1 MSNQSKNYNIRKEV
15 MKSLEPEIDG
25 LIGKYLTPIDKI
37 WQPSDFLP
45 NPQSDNFIEEVREI
59 QEMSKDLDDD
69 FWVVLVGDMITE
81 EALPTYESWIMD
93 IDGVSQYPENG
104 WAKWVRQW
112 TGEENRHG
120 DVLNKYLYLSGRVN
134 MREVE
139 ISTQHLIADGF
150 DIGTAK
156 DPYKNFIYTSF
167 QELATFISHS
177 NVGKIAAE
185 KGHKTLSK
193 MSRYIAGDE
202 MRHHMAYSKFI
213 SRVFEVDPSEMMIAF
228 SDMMKHKIIMPA
240 MHMRESDGEQG
251 VVFDAFASVAQ
262 KIGVYTGFDYIDIMN
277 RLNSMWKIDEI
288 TGLTDDAEKA
298 RDYLM
303 KLPDRMFKI
312 AERHT
317 PEVSSHQ
324 FKWLIPA

>member
-1 MSNQSKNYNIRKEV
+1 MSSQNQNIRKEV
-15 MKSLEPEIDG
+15 MKTLEPEIDG
-25 LIGKYLTPIDKI
+25 LIGKYLTPIEKI
-37 WQPSDFLP
+37 WQASDFLP
-45 NPQSDNFIEEVREI
+45 NSQSDNFLEEVKEIREI
-59 QEMSKDLDDD
+59 SKELDND
-69 FWVVLVGDMITE
+69 FWIVLVGDMITE

-93 IDGVSQYPENG
+93 IDGVNQSPENG

-177 NVGKIAAE
+177 NVGKIASA
-185 KGHKTLSK
+185 KGHHALAK
-193 MSRYIAGDE
+193 MSKYIAGDE

-213 SRVFEVDPSEMMIAF
+213 SRVFEIDASEMMIAF

-240 MHMRESDGEQG
+240 MRMRESGGEQG
-251 VVFDAFASVAQ
+251 AVFDSFASVAQ
-262 KIGVYTGFDYIDIMN
+262 KIGVYTGFDYVDIIN
-277 RLNSMWKIDEI
+277 RLNSVWNIDQI
-288 TGLTDDAEKA
+288 SGLTDEAEKA

-303 KLPDRMFKI
+303 KLPDRMHRI
-312 AERHT
+312 AERYT
-317 PEVSSHQ
+317 PDVSNHQ
-324 FKWLIPA
+324 FKWMIPA